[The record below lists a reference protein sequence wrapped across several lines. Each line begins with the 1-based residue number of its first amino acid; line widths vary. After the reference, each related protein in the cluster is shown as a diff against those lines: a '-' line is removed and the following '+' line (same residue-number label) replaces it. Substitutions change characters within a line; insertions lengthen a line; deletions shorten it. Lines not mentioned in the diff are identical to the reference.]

1 MSKRAAKKAKQAE
14 EKKAYKPLKAPE
26 EQPVRK
32 AMEKKGSV
40 KEEMPYEEKG
50 LSKFEQ
56 DTLSELPKEVA
67 MEVPVTPQEETNAEE
82 FSFTIS
88 DLSPQI
94 MEEDM
99 EVLFLTNGFSV
110 KARIQPSS
118 DEKFLCCI
126 SCVDRVAAKKAK
138 DEILGMSMK
147 NCKFEIRDDQV
158 YAIGDEQIDSEGVQG
173 EEKTTNPEEKSKE
186 ENSKIEEESK
196 THTISDSLLAQEK
209 ENTVVPDKDIEIQHS
224 GNAEIA
230 EKHVVMESSYEVI
243 ADTQTINISERDIT
257 IESSNVIVGHSE
269 IREIAVKD
277 DTIESS
283 SEVVEY
289 TENKETVVKDGVTIE
304 SLSEVIK
311 YTENKETVAKDGVTI
326 ESLSEVVEYT
336 ENKET
341 VVKDGVRIESLSEVI
356 EYTENKETVV
366 RDGAIESSNG
376 VTEYSN
382 NYGEH
387 KDHVDEH
394 QNLVEN
400 LETIEEKEGIEKSL
414 FESVKIQE
422 ESKDGEFEAEET
434 KSHENKLRENTE
446 IGEEKKIHEELKQNR
461 TEVEGIDE
469 IIEKIH
475 INDDA
480 VTEKLKE
487 ENANR
492 MEIVKS
498 DDKEIQNIIDSI
510 ILEEIAEP
518 HQEEIKEVIEKAI
531 KSSGEVSG
539 NYSDANTIEY
549 ITVDSPEESNENKVH
564 SEIHLLEKS
573 ELNLE
578 LLGSESI
585 KDSLGSYE
593 IINST
598 ESRQKLTQSEEILPE
613 NEEFSIKQYIE
624 YTEVDVDSERT
635 YKHTTYVHETIEI
648 LNVVP
653 TNFQESKYEAAIIKL
668 GEEEEEEEKLSV
680 YDPANIIHEKD
691 VHTPEFNKSHTDPSH
706 ESSFPE
712 VLNFPNPIDPTQIPP
727 KKANTPNNSSYLIYA
742 GTTVVILVLSF
753 LLLKKFRH

>member
-283 SEVVEY
+283 SEVV
-289 TENKETVVKDGVTIE
+289 
-304 SLSEVIK
+304 
-311 YTENKETVAKDGVTI
+311 
-326 ESLSEVVEYT
+326 
-336 ENKET
+336 
-341 VVKDGVRIESLSEVI
+341 